1 MSYTQEDLDAL
12 EKALASGAREV
23 QFRDRKVVY
32 RSLQE
37 MNQQLRVMRAA
48 VTGKL
53 NPRRRLGTFNSG
65 VHVGK
70 PKFPNAPAPS
80 FGSGPAG
87 GADGGTFGDEA
98 SGDGGADGGAFGS

>member
-1 MSYTQEDLDAL
+1 MSYTQDDIEAL

-32 RSLQE
+32 RNTQE

-53 NPRRRLGTFNSG
+53 NPRRRLGTFQSG
-65 VHVGK
+65 IHVGK
-70 PKFPNAPAPS
+70 PKSPGVTAPS
-80 FGSGPAG
+80 VGIGPAE
-87 GADGGTFGDEA
+87 GADGGTFGDDA
-98 SGDGGADGGAFGS
+98 GGGNGADGGAFGS